1 MNSLALNYPRVS
13 TCALARL
20 FLVAS
25 AAAALWRRCLL
36 RRKGTLSFT
45 RSPIERFPLLNTA
58 RLFRE
63 MVIDVAVPFTYSGQT
78 YLFQDKNLPAE
89 PAPEL
94 HLSLLP
100 NPLFMAHFID
110 DVVVLE
116 FVGLSEML

>member
-36 RRKGTLSFT
+36 CRKGTFSFIW
-45 RSPIERFPLLNTA
+45 SPIERFPLLDTA

-63 MVIDVAVPFTYSGQT
+63 MVIDMAVPFTHSGQT

-94 HLSLLP
+94 YLSLLS
-100 NPLFMAHFID
+100 NPLFIAHFID